1 MLGEALIALFT
12 APLAV
17 FFEAVLEAFVI
28 GLVVPYIDFHVSA
41 LSLT

>member
-17 FFEAVLEAFVI
+17 FFDAVLQAFVI
-28 GLVVPYIDFHVSA
+28 GLVVPFFDFLVSA
-41 LSLT
+41 LCLT